1 MGDPLVDPAGVP
13 PLGVVVRS
21 NTGPSYMPRGTA
33 CISAICHQRED
44 DSDASLLPGSILPWQ
59 CQAAV
64 ILGSPVPPQRQFTLP
79 PLCPSV
85 LHAQDLPAALR
96 PGTAPPPTSCVTAS
110 LHSCP
115 AKCAEPGATGNPS
128 AWVCAVWMEEK
139 AILPSLLIFNSAL
152 PSRVLLQQDSNKGRH
167 HPLLTQMS
175 ICLQW

>member
-13 PLGVVVRS
+13 ALGVVVRS

-33 CISAICHQRED
+33 CISAICHQREE

-59 CQAAV
+59 CQAAA

-96 PGTAPPPTSCVTAS
+96 PGTAPPTHLLCD
-110 LHSCP
+110 
-115 AKCAEPGATGNPS
+115 G
-128 AWVCAVWMEEK
+128 
-139 AILPSLLIFNSAL
+139 LPSLLPCKVCRAWCKRQSLSMGLCCVDGGEGHFAQS
-152 PSRVLLQQDSNKGRH
+152 PRF
-167 HPLLTQMS
+167 
-175 ICLQW
+175 

>member
-33 CISAICHQRED
+33 CISAICHQREE
-44 DSDASLLPGSILPWQ
+44 DSDAPLLPGSILPWQ
-59 CQAAV
+59 CQAAA

-79 PLCPSV
+79 PL
-85 LHAQDLPAALR
+85 AQ
-96 PGTAPPPTSCVTAS
+96 THPPTSCVTAS

-139 AILPSLLIFNSAL
+139 AILPSLLVFNSAL
-152 PSRVLLQQDSNKGRH
+152 PSRLLLQQDSNKGRH

-175 ICLQW
+175 ICLQR